1 MKHPNQHRHQ
11 RGFTL
16 IELVVV
22 IVILGI
28 LAVTAAPRFL
38 NLKGDA
44 VTANLTGLM
53 GSIKSANN
61 LVYSKSVVESQESLP
76 VGEIDFNGQKV
87 STAYGYVSSTA
98 ENMVKA
104 LDGSF
109 AVLINPMGQFDED
122 WGIFQMAESAGLW
135 IVPKGY
141 DVFGSNCN
149 LHYNVN
155 EPADGSGEYT
165 IYSLNTSG
173 C

>member
-1 MKHPNQHRHQ
+1 MKQTNQHRHQ

-87 STAYGYVSSTA
+87 STAYGYIFANA
-98 ENMVKA
+98 ENMIKV

-109 AVLINPMGQFDED
+109 VDLNDPTTTFDGD
-122 WGIFQMAESAGLW
+122 WGIQNTGSNNSVYFF
-135 IVPKGY
+135 PKGY
-141 DVFGSNCN
+141 DISSNCN
-149 LHYNVN
+149 LYYIANKPDDAS
-155 EPADGSGEYT
+155 EEYT
-165 IYSLNTSG
+165 FYRLTTAG